1 MTKAQCEK
9 KLAEIRRTLEKVKRD
24 LDTAVLKQRELENQ
38 RENLAVGA
46 AVGDE
51 KAQAALKEINRER
64 FDLQSFIEEY
74 KIAVRK
80 LETDIV
86 RAERDYE
93 TALFQ
98 IQKEELLKLG
108 QKRVE
113 IGKEFDVHLAHLI
126 AAINQS
132 YTVSE
137 QMAVRASDIGFNN
150 TETAIVSSRL
160 NVVDALS
167 LALHGVLRQLQL
179 PNSEQRKPLAELES
193 FALER
198 LTNKLKGMLER
209 NAA

>member
-1 MTKAQCEK
+1 MTKAKCEK
-9 KLAEIRRTLEKVKRD
+9 KLAEVRGTLEKVKCA
-24 LDTAVLKQRELENQ
+24 LDTAILKLRESENQ

-64 FDLQSFIEEY
+64 FDLQSFIEEH

-98 IQKEELLKLG
+98 IQKDELLKLG

-113 IGKEFDVHLAHLI
+113 IAKEFDVHLAHLI
-126 AAINQS
+126 AAIDQS

-137 QMAVRASDIGFNN
+137 QMAVRASDIGLN

-179 PNSEQRKPLAELES
+179 PNAEQRKPLAELES

-198 LTNKLKGMLER
+198 LTNKFKGMLER